1 MSRRHADLLDRA
13 VTACRTR
20 EHFSPF
26 PDRPGKD
33 PESLAAI
40 DAARTAYEATLG
52 GSFALEQPTS
62 GELLGEEVSPYTGEA
77 LGIRY
82 PGPDIDAQFA
92 AARRAGARWREVDPE
107 LRVDLCLEIVQR
119 LHGRW
124 FELAHA
130 NQHTTGQSFSMSCV
144 GSGTNALDRGIEAVA
159 YAAEAMRRVPT
170 AGHWEKDFGTATVR
184 LDKRYRIVPRG
195 TAVVITCASF
205 PTWNAYPA
213 LLANLATGNPVL
225 IKPHPTSVLTMAIA
239 TQVCQQVLAEE
250 GLPPE
255 LVQLAPDTTAAPIA
269 KELIAHPDCRIVD
282 FTGSPAFGSW
292 IEANAHPAVAYTETA
307 GVNTVVLAGTDDLQA
322 TAAAI
327 ATSLGLFTAQM
338 CTSVQNIYLP
348 GDGVR
353 TPDGLIPPD
362 VATEAIVAAVDAV
375 VGQPKRAAGVMGALQ
390 SPATLDLVSNVEAAV
405 AEQGRVVRRAGTY
418 EHPEFPRA
426 RTCTPSIAAVEPS
439 ARELFGEERFGPV
452 SFAITCADAD
462 DALDQAIRDVRAK
475 GSIAS
480 HVYATDRDYLDRAAD
495 AYVDAGA
502 SLTMNLTGPMP
513 LNFAAA
519 YSDYHVTGLSPA
531 GNACLTD
538 EAFIAGRFRVAQVR
552 EPAEGL
558 QGPEAA
564 SEEAT

>member
-1 MSRRHADLLDRA
+1 MTLRHTDLLDRA

-33 PESLAAI
+33 PATLEAI
-40 DAARTAYEATLG
+40 EAARRRFEATLG
-52 GSFALEQPTS
+52 GAVLPEQPAT
-62 GELLGEEVSPYTGEA
+62 GELAAEEVSPYSGEP

-82 PGPDIDAQFA
+82 PAPDIDATFA
-92 AARRAGARWREVDPE
+92 AARQAGTVWARVAPE
-107 LRVDLCLEIVQR
+107 RRVDVCLEIVQR
-119 LHGRW
+119 LHDRW

-130 NQHTTGQSFSMSCV
+130 NQHTTGQSFSMSCI

-170 AGHWEKDFGTATVR
+170 AGRWEKDFGATPVR
-184 LDKRYRIVPRG
+184 LDKRYRILPRG

-213 LLANLATGNPVL
+213 LLANLATGNPVV

-239 TQVCQQVLAEE
+239 TEVCQEVLRDE
-250 GLPPE
+250 GLPPA
-255 LVQLAPDTTAAPIA
+255 LVQLAVDTTDAPIA
-269 KELIAHPDCRIVD
+269 TRLIDHPDCRIVD

-292 IEANAHPAVAYTETA
+292 IEANAHPAIAFTETA

-327 ATSLGLFTAQM
+327 GTSLALFTAQM
-338 CTSVQNIYLP
+338 CTSVQNVYLP
-348 GDGVR
+348 GDGVD
-353 TPDGLIPPD
+353 TPDGRVAPD
-362 VATEAIVAAVDAV
+362 EAIAAIVAAVDAIV
-375 VGQPKRAAGVMGALQ
+375 DQPKRAAGVLGAVQ
-390 SPATLDLVSNVEAAV
+390 SPATVELIGNLEAA
-405 AEQGRVVRRAGTY
+405 ADRQGRVVRRAGTY
-418 EHPEFPRA
+418 EHPGFPAA
-426 RTCTPSIAAVEPS
+426 RTLTPSIAAVEPT
-439 ARELFGEERFGPV
+439 ARELFGEERFGPI

-462 DALDQAIRDVRAK
+462 DALAQATHDVREK
-475 GSIAS
+475 GAIAS
-480 HVYATDRDYLDRAAD
+480 HVYATDRAYLDRAVD
-495 AYVDAGA
+495 AYLDAGA
-502 SLTMNLTGPMP
+502 SLTLNLTGPMP

-538 EAFIAGRFRVAQVR
+538 DAFIAGRFRIAQVR
-552 EPAEGL
+552 EPAR
-558 QGPEAA
+558 
-564 SEEAT
+564 

>member
-1 MSRRHADLLDRA
+1 MPLRHTALLEQA

-26 PDRPGKD
+26 PDRPGRD
-33 PESLAAI
+33 DATVAAI
-40 DAARTAYEATLG
+40 AEARATYEATLG
-52 GSFALEQPTS
+52 STYDLDQPS
-62 GELLGEEVSPYTGEA
+62 AGELLAAEVSPYTGEL

-82 PGPDIDAQFA
+82 PAPDLDAMFA
-92 AARRAGARWREVDPE
+92 AARSAAAVWRQIDPD
-107 LRVDLCLEIVQR
+107 RRTDLCLEIVQR
-119 LHGRW
+119 LHDRW
-124 FELAHA
+124 FEIAHA

-159 YAAEAMRRVPT
+159 YAAEAMWRVP
-170 AGHWEKDFGTATVR
+170 ASGHWAKDFGATTVR

-213 LLANLATGNPVL
+213 ILANLATGNPVL
-225 IKPHPTSVLTMAIA
+225 VKPHPTSVLTMAIA
-239 TQVCQQVLAEE
+239 TEVCQQVLRDE
-250 GLPPE
+250 GLPVE
-255 LVQLAPDTTAAPIA
+255 LVQLAVDTPDAPIA

-282 FTGSPAFGSW
+282 FTGSPTFGSW
-292 IEANAHPAVAYTETA
+292 IEANAHPAIAFTETA
-307 GVNTVVLAGTDDLQA
+307 GVNTVVLAGTEDLEA

-348 GDGVR
+348 GDGIE
-353 TPDGLIPPD
+353 TPDGRVAPD
-362 VATEAIVAAVDAV
+362 DAIEAIVAAVDATANN
-375 VGQPKRAAGVMGALQ
+375 PKRAAGVMGAVQ
-390 SPATLDLVSNVEAAV
+390 SPATLDLVGNVEAA
-405 AEQGRVVRRAGTY
+405 AASQGRVVRSAGTY
-418 EHPEFPRA
+418 EHPEFPGA
-426 RTCTPSIAAVEPS
+426 RTATPSMVAVDPS
-439 ARELFGEERFGPV
+439 ARGLFGEERFGPI
-452 SFAITCADAD
+452 SFAVTCRDAD
-462 DALDQAIRDVRAK
+462 DALDQALHDVRAR
-475 GSIAS
+475 GAIAS

-495 AYVDAGA
+495 GYVDAGA

-552 EPAEGL
+552 EP
-558 QGPEAA
+558 
-564 SEEAT
+564 SR